1 MFINNR
7 LQLTNCISCFIEHS
21 ASLSDIETV
30 DRMNLIEVLFKRL
43 EDNDILDIVFN
54 ALEANFP
61 EEALAD
67 LYLVVILYFEALF
80 SNTLYRS
87 LLSDVLKENLG
98 KILFFRQ
105 KENKLQP
112 LFDIIEKAAT
122 ARRLTSE
129 IIRPQNV
136 SALASDFINYYLKV
150 TENEDEE
157 ESYGEEGDEEAD
169 EGGDEGDDE
178 EVENEENSTLERVS
192 DLLFGKLELA
202 KEYFTLILNHKPR
215 SLFYRILADE
225 RVTPAKWKSFVE
237 DVEQVSKE
245 VRRLYENATIVVFVD
260 ELNTAGCLGMV
271 IETFMSHSLNG
282 RPLPKNIFFVGAI
295 NPHRAASTEE
305 RKKIVDYSKVGGS
318 REEDE
323 TVDYLYFA
331 PYIVKQL
338 SPSAN
343 RLLNDFPNLSI
354 QEEKRFLEEFIAIHL
369 QITPPS
375 PADIDEDVWTV
386 IRADLCRNAVDL
398 IIRAQAAVRRFE
410 LPRLYMSIRHLIRAT
425 HIFKSLVD
433 HSFYIPTVIHR
444 GTTDAVDKKRIF
456 LPANDDGLVYNDPM
470 EYIQRIWEEALYVT
484 VAITYMF
491 QLPGTGHI
499 VKQNIKNFRAQ
510 LLLDI
515 FPYYADEEIRK
526 FKEVVGKSLDHFVSY
541 AKIPKGLALTDAL
554 KENFYTIALCTM
566 NKFAVLISGPP
577 GKLWSFYFTK

>member
-7 LQLTNCISCFIEHS
+7 LHLTNCIACFMEHS
-21 ASLSDIETV
+21 SSLSEIDVAERKKLV
-30 DRMNLIEVLFKRL
+30 EVLFKRL
-43 EDNDILDIVFN
+43 EDNDILDVAFDAI
-54 ALEANFP
+54 EKNFP

-67 LYLVVILYFEALF
+67 LYLVVVLYFEALF

-87 LLSDVLKENLG
+87 LLTEILKENLG

-105 KENKLQP
+105 QENKLQP
-112 LFDIIEKAAT
+112 LFDIVEKAANARKLT
-122 ARRLTSE
+122 AE

-136 SALASDFINYYLKV
+136 TTLASDLINYHLAKV
-150 TENEDEE
+150 AENEGTGGNEE
-157 ESYGEEGDEEAD
+157 EEEDEI
-169 EGGDEGDDE
+169 
-178 EVENEENSTLERVS
+178 NNTTERVS
-192 DLLFGKLELA
+192 DMLFGKLELA
-202 KEYFTLILNHKPR
+202 KEYFFSILYHKPR

-225 RVTPAKWKSFVE
+225 RISPARWKEFVE
-237 DVEQVSKE
+237 GIERDSKE
-245 VRRLYENATIVVFVD
+245 VSRLYPKATIVVFVD

-282 RPLPKNIFFVGAI
+282 RQLPNNIFFVGAI
-295 NPHRAASTEE
+295 NPHRAASAEE

-331 PYIVKQL
+331 PYIVKKL

-343 RLLNDFPNLSI
+343 RLLNDFPNLSV
-354 QEEKRFLEEFIAIHL
+354 QEEKRFLEEYFAIHL
-369 QITPPS
+369 QITPPA

-386 IRADLCRNAVDL
+386 VRSDLCRNAVDL
-398 IIRAQAAVRRFE
+398 IIRAQASVRRYE

-433 HSFYIPTVIHR
+433 HTFYIPTVIHR

-456 LPANDDGLVYNDPM
+456 LPTHDDGLVYNDPM
-470 EYIQRIWEEALYVT
+470 EYVQQTWQEALYVT

-491 QLPGTGHI
+491 QLPGSGHHI
-499 VKQNIKNFRAQ
+499 VKQNIKNFRSQ

-515 FPYYADEEIRK
+515 FPYADEEIRK
-526 FKEVVGKSLDHFVSY
+526 FKEIVGKSLDHFVGY

-577 GKLWSFYFTK
+577 GKL